1 MEDEEGDSDEAE
13 KREEAAKR
21 DNIEPGGLT
30 CVAAWG
36 PRSGLL
42 FVSSSERMQLITR
55 SNLLSFVLHL
65 GHKRKGYLL
74 VSSANRVHISKQ

>member
-21 DNIEPGGLT
+21 DNIEPVCLT
-30 CVAAWG
+30 CVAVRG
-36 PRSGLL
+36 PHSVLL
-42 FVSSSERMQLITR
+42 FVPGNERMQLITH
-55 SNLLSFVLHL
+55 SNLLCSVLHL
-65 GHKRKGYLL
+65 GRKRKGYLL